1 MVVRVGVAGST
12 IACALHA
19 LVLIM
24 LSSAT
29 IRGAVAAVG
38 LLLRSI
44 VILHRS
50 LNMSMSMSMRVA
62 VAVGV
67 MAVTVV
73 AGSGCGRGCRCGR
86 GSRGRDGLRCLVNT
100 DDTAGFGSCE
110 VEDRFGRCRW
120 HGFAAHHLRAHHT
133 GVLHSVVVVRAMVT
147 VGWVSSVAAE
157 TVVEV
162 TEAASTAGAARTA
175 RTTSAERTVSA
186 RADLSHFVITSRLS
200 YLESL
205 LNG

>member
-38 LLLRSI
+38 LLLGSI

-73 AGSGCGRGCRCGR
+73 AGSRCGCRCGR
-86 GSRGRDGLRCLVNT
+86 GSRGLDGLRSLVNA
-100 DDTAGFGSCE
+100 DDTAGLGSCE

-133 GVLHSVVVVRAMVT
+133 GVLHTVVVVRAMGT
-147 VGWVSSVAAE
+147 VGWVSTVAAE
-157 TVVEV
+157 TVEV

-175 RTTSAERTVSA
+175 TTTSTERTVSA
-186 RADLSHFVITSRLS
+186 RADLSHGVITSWLS

>member
-86 GSRGRDGLRCLVNT
+86 GSRGRDGLRSLVNA

-110 VEDRFGRCRW
+110 VEDRFRRCRW
-120 HGFAAHHLRAHHT
+120 HGFTAHHLRAHHT
-133 GVLHSVVVVRAMVT
+133 SVLHSVVVRRAVWT
-147 VGWVSSVAAE
+147 VGWVSTVAAK
-157 TVVEV
+157 TVEV

-175 RTTSAERTVSA
+175 RTTSTERTVSA
-186 RADLSHFVITSRLS
+186 RADLSHGVITSRLS

-205 LNG
+205 LNS